1 VADDE
6 PIPLREVLFEFHR
19 QGRNLRI
26 VAIDPDTGTEVTMVG
41 APGYGEE
48 TLKRLA
54 AQKLAYVLAKK
65 RGRPTGGSSSSGS
78 SFSQEA

>member
-1 VADDE
+1 MAMADD
-6 PIPLREVLFEFHR
+6 PPPPKEVLFEFHH

-26 VAIDPDTGTEVTMVG
+26 VAIDPDTGTEITMVG

-54 AQKLAYVLAKK
+54 ARKLAYVLAKK
-65 RGRPTGGSSSSGS
+65 RQGSSG
-78 SFSQEA
+78 